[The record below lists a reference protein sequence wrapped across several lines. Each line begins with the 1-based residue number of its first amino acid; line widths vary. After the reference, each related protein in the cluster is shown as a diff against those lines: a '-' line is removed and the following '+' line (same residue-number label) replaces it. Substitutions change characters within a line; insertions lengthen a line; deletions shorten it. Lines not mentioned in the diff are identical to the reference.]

1 LVLDVDDVVNDVAA
15 TGIGAVD
22 AFFEFFVGGAELVM
36 FASEG
41 VVILSVL
48 FANVFEFGVEVCYF
62 RVSCFEF
69 GSKFVLDTLVFG
81 FEGVN
86 TAEKLG

>member
-1 LVLDVDDVVNDVAA
+1 
-15 TGIGAVD
+15 
-22 AFFEFFVGGAELVM
+22 
-36 FASEG
+36 
-41 VVILSVL
+41 
-48 FANVFEFGVEVCYF
+48 VEVFDF